1 MITLDEAK
9 AYLRVDLPDA
19 QDEMMLNLAIAAA
32 DRWMISAVGIGYDD
46 EDERAKELE
55 LMVIADLFDNRTT
68 TELNQYNVRKIF
80 NDLALQLRL
89 ELRQGGGCGC

>member
-9 AYLRVDLPDA
+9 AYLRVDLPDE
-19 QDEMMLNLAIAAA
+19 QDEMMLDMAIKAA
-32 DRWMISAVGIGYDD
+32 DRWMISAVGEGYDD
-46 EDERAKELE
+46 EDERVKELE

-80 NDLALQLRL
+80 ADFALQLRL
-89 ELRQGGGCGC
+89 ELRAEGCGC

>member
-1 MITLDEAK
+1 
-9 AYLRVDLPDA
+9 
-19 QDEMMLNLAIAAA
+19 
-32 DRWMISAVGIGYDD
+32 MISAVGIGYDD

-80 NDLALQLRL
+80 YDLALQLRL

>member
-9 AYLRVDLPDA
+9 AYLRVDLPDE
-19 QDEMMLNLAIAAA
+19 QDEMMLDMAIKAA
-32 DRWMISAVGIGYDD
+32 DRWMISAVGVGFDP
-46 EDERAKELE
+46 EDERVKELE

-80 NDLALQLRL
+80 ADFALQLRL
-89 ELRQGGGCGC
+89 ELRAEGCGC

>member
-9 AYLRVDLPDA
+9 AYLRVDLPDT

-32 DRWMISAVGIGYDD
+32 DRWMTSAVGECYDD
-46 EDERAKELE
+46 EDPRAKELE

-89 ELRQGGGCGC
+89 ELRQGGGCKC